1 MINYTVLAQLSYL
14 TLAIII
20 TVWVGRTLFKHGRI
34 FLVDTFGGNKEFAD
48 AVNHLLVVG
57 FYLIN
62 VGYAVITLGN
72 SESVADMARVIDLTA
87 ARVGRVILVLGGMH
101 FLNLYIF
108 SRMRRR
114 SMLHG
119 APPPVVAREHL
130 AKGA

>member
-14 TLAIII
+14 TLTIFI

-114 SMLHG
+114 SMIHG